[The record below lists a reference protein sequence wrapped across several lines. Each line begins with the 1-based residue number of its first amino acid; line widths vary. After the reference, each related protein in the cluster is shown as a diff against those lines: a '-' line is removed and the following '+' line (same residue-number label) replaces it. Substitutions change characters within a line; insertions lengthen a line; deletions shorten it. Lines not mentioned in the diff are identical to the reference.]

1 MGLLTAEAAGQA
13 CVCVCVC
20 VCEIFLSGFL
30 RAEGN
35 QDFGTPSLHQAP
47 GSYLLASFVLLLVLM
62 YFGRISVQSD

>member
-1 MGLLTAEAAGQA
+1 MTEAAGQA
-13 CVCVCVC
+13 CVCV
-20 VCEIFLSGFL
+20 IFLSGFL